1 MLLTFGLSYYADKVS
16 LQVMSLIMGQY
27 DTEVVVCSL
36 FKSEVKLLKKTK
48 TKQVLKMGHYMSKK
62 TQNNNNKTSPVP
74 LKWSRCTREDDF

>member
-36 FKSEVKLLKKTK
+36 FKSEVKLLKKKQKKTGAQSGTLHEQKK
-48 TKQVLKMGHYMSKK
+48 TKQQQQNISSALKVVQMYK
-62 TQNNNNKTSPVP
+62 
-74 LKWSRCTREDDF
+74 RR

>member
-36 FKSEVKLLKKTK
+36 FKSEVKLLKKK
-48 TKQVLKMGHYMSKK
+48 KKQMLKMGHYMSKK

-74 LKWSRCTREDDF
+74 LKWSRCTSEDDF

>member
-36 FKSEVKLLKKTK
+36 FKSEVKLLKKK
-48 TKQVLKMGHYMSKK
+48 KQVLKMGHYMSKK
-62 TQNNNNKTSPVP
+62 NQNNNNKTSPVP

>member
-36 FKSEVKLLKKTK
+36 FKSEVKLLKKK
-48 TKQVLKMGHYMSKK
+48 TGAQNGTLHEQKNPKQQQQNISSALKVVQMYK
-62 TQNNNNKTSPVP
+62 
-74 LKWSRCTREDDF
+74 RR

>member
-36 FKSEVKLLKKTK
+36 FKSEVKLLKK
-48 TKQVLKMGHYMSKK
+48 KK
-62 TQNNNNKTSPVP
+62 TGAQNGTLHEQKNPKQQQQNISSA
-74 LKWSRCTREDDF
+74 LKVVQMYKRR

>member
-36 FKSEVKLLKKTK
+36 FKSEVKLLQK

-62 TQNNNNKTSPVP
+62 TQNNKNKTSPVA